1 MDIPY
6 HLLYPLVMDEF
17 EVVKGVSSGHPVRAE
32 CTKVL
37 IEVDGKQCER
47 RVVVGNEGL
56 LTDHVLFAVH

>member
-1 MDIPY
+1 
-6 HLLYPLVMDEF
+6 MDEF